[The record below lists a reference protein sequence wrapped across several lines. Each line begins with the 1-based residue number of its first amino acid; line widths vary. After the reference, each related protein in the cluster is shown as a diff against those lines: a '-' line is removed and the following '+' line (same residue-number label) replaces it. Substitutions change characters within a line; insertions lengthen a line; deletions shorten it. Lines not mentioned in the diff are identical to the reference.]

1 MFPYVPKKWE
11 VLKKIIIDVCIMAKK
26 SKIETSPHFNEIVDL
41 LLAGYSGRYVSDY
54 LKNEYDEIIS
64 YKALNNYKKNKLN
77 VKAAVKKKVIE
88 KQKKKKKNQKSKAVT
103 NEQQEAI
110 DKNIEKLADK
120 EISANESFEAAV
132 NIRYDNV
139 NKIQKIISQAGKHEI
154 DLSNFEKIP
163 PKDRD
168 YYKETEILIKIKKLE
183 LEAIQVLDEQ
193 LDDDSFEENL
203 TEGILG
209 LAESIEKSRQKY
221 FQEKEK

>member
-1 MFPYVPKKWE
+1 
-11 VLKKIIIDVCIMAKK
+11 MARK

-54 LKNEYDEIIS
+54 LLNEYDEKITH
-64 YKALNNYKKNKLN
+64 ATLNKYKKDNLN
-77 VKAAVKKKVIE
+77 VKAAVKKKVFE
-88 KQKKKKKNQKSKAVT
+88 EEKKKKTKKKLKPSIEKAVE
-103 NEQQEAI
+103 EQSGKQVE
-110 DKNIEKLADK
+110 
-120 EISANESFEAAV
+120 SNESFEAAV

-139 NKIQKIISQAGKHEI
+139 NKIQKIISQTAKHEI

-163 PKDRD
+163 SEDRD
-168 YYKETEILIKIKKLE
+168 YYKETEVLIKIKKLE
-183 LEAIQVLDEQ
+183 LDAIQVLDAE

-203 TEGILG
+203 TDGILG

>member
-1 MFPYVPKKWE
+1 M
-11 VLKKIIIDVCIMAKK
+11 CIMARK
-26 SKIETSPHFNEIVDL
+26 SKIETSPHFTEIVDL

-54 LKNEYDEIIS
+54 LLNEYDEKITH
-64 YKALNNYKKNKLN
+64 ATLNKYKKDNLN

-88 KQKKKKKNQKSKAVT
+88 KQKKKKKKQKKKAVT
-103 NEQQEAI
+103 NEQQQEAI

-120 EISANESFEAAV
+120 EIEANESFEAAV

-139 NKIQKIISQAGKHEI
+139 NKIQKIISQAGKYEI

-163 PKDRD
+163 SEDRD

-183 LEAIQVLDEQ
+183 LDAIQVLDEQ

-203 TEGILG
+203 TDGILG